1 MRQKASKK
9 IDLNLTISVI
19 TWKRNDLNTPNQKS
33 EIEWRINK
41 TQQLTTYKKT
51 NFKYKNRKRLLSKS
65 MEGDLPSQL
74 QLKTS

>member
-41 TQQLTTYKKT
+41 TQQLTTYKKQIL
-51 NFKYKNRKRLLSKS
+51 NI
-65 MEGDLPSQL
+65 
-74 QLKTS
+74 KTEKGC